1 MNSMDYQIIA
11 DDAIKVIK
19 EGLEKTLETIK
30 QRMTEEDEVLS
41 QRELLKVINDFQRY
55 CQWLPSDQKLYL
67 QNIGEQL
74 MDVARSKK
82 LLP

>member
-1 MNSMDYQIIA
+1 MNSTDYQIIA

-19 EGLEKTLETIK
+19 EGLEKTLETIR

-41 QRELLKVINDFQRY
+41 QRELLKVINGFQRY